1 MVNVCVYELILALRL
16 YHVIALLSEA
26 SHDTEDG
33 QFRNLGERI
42 TSFLDVVME
51 AHYCLLEV
59 VDCSQSACTSDTRT
73 TVQNYFV
80 ILRDVGHL
88 LGV

>member
-1 MVNVCVYELILALRL
+1 MIDICVYELILALRL
-16 YHVIALLSEA
+16 YHIIALFSEA
-26 SHDTEDG
+26 SHNSEDR
-33 QFRNLGERI
+33 QFGNLGERI